1 MNKNHV
7 LFFILIL
14 FLDFGLSQNSIK
26 IDAELHPD
34 NKTITIVQDLEF
46 FNPSTEE
53 LNEIYLQDWTHSYS
67 AKNTPLANRFAEEFK
82 NTFHFAKDDDRGET
96 SISKL
101 TINNQDLE
109 FERLK
114 NQIDIIKI
122 NLEEPLQANS
132 SISIHLEY
140 TLQIQNDKFTRYGV
154 SSNNDY
160 NLRYWLI
167 VPAVYNGNWQYYS
180 NKDLNDQ
187 FISPYNIDLI
197 FKYPKSYQLISALDI
212 VNESN
217 NQVKKTTILSGKNVL
232 RDKLSLVQEEKYN
245 TVKTD
250 FYDIISNVDVEKLK
264 PFETAIINDKVAKYI
279 TDLFGDYPNK
289 KMLLTYIDYKKE
301 PIYGLNLLPDFIR
314 PFQNTFQYEFKI
326 LKLSLRNYLENTL
339 SLNPRTDQWIIDGIQ
354 TYVLMKYAET
364 YYPNTKILGDLAK
377 VWGVRSFHAADLKFN
392 DQYNFLYLHMAR
404 SAIDQPIGMAKDS
417 LIKFNKNIS
426 NKYKAG
432 TGLNYLNDY
441 VGNSVI
447 DSTLFNFV
455 KTEKLKPINST
466 YFKEA
471 LTKVTYKN
479 IDWFFKEYIATNNKI
494 DYKIKRVKTKNDS
507 LIITLKN
514 LRNSKMPY
522 SFYELEKDSII
533 SKKWFKGFIGDTT
546 IVVKNKNQTR
556 FAINHENT
564 FPDFNM
570 RNNFKNVKGIFNKP
584 LQFKLFKD
592 IENPNYNQ
600 IFFMPEIEYNFY
612 DGITIGP
619 KLYNKT
625 ILSKR
630 FLYRISPLYATKS
643 KQFVGSGSLV
653 YNFLNE
659 NEANFKTKLGFSG
672 EYFNYAP
679 NLSYYTYNPYA
690 IFSFRNPKDLRD
702 NYSRRLIFRYVTVS
716 RDVDPTGEFET
727 IGEPKYS
734 VFNASY
740 GESDLNL
747 KNTFSW
753 GTGLQIAKDF
763 GKITASIQYRKLT
776 ESNRQFNVRLYSGL
790 FLYNKTTNDS
800 DFFSF
805 ALDRP
810 SDYLFDYDYLGRSET
825 EGLLSQQLITSE
837 GGFKSKLST
846 PFANQWITTANTS
859 TTIWRYVMAYGDIGL
874 INNKGFKPRLVY
886 DSGIRLNLV
895 EDYFELYFPV
905 YSNLGWEIAEKN
917 YDERIRF
924 KVTLSPKTLLGLF
937 TRRWY

>member
-1 MNKNHV
+1 MNKKHV
-7 LFFILIL
+7 LFLVL
-14 FLDFGLSQNSIK
+14 GLLLNLGISQNSIK
-26 IDAELHPD
+26 ISAELHPE
-34 NKTITIVQDLEF
+34 NKTITIAQDLV
-46 FNPSTEE
+46 FNNSTSDT

-96 SISKL
+96 SISKV
-101 TINNQDLE
+101 TINKQNIDFQRLE
-109 FERLK
+109 
-114 NQIDIIKI
+114 NQIDVIKI
-122 NLEEPLQANS
+122 NLKKPLEANS
-132 SISIHLEY
+132 NVSIHLEY

-160 NLRYWLI
+160 HLRYWLI
-167 VPAVYNGNWQYYS
+167 VPAFYDGNWQYYS

-187 FISPYNIDLI
+187 FTSPYTINLN
-197 FKYPKSYQLISALDI
+197 FKYPKSYRLISALDI
-212 VNESN
+212 ESEN
-217 NQVKKTTILSGKNVL
+217 NSEAINTTILSGKNIL
-232 RDKLSLVQEEKYN
+232 SDKLSLVKEEKYN
-245 TVKTD
+245 TVETD
-250 FYDIISNVDVEKLK
+250 FYTIVSNVDVEKLSD
-264 PFETAIINDKVAKYI
+264 FETAVINDKVAKYI
-279 TDLFGDYPNK
+279 TNLFGDYPNK
-289 KMLLTYIDYKKE
+289 KMLLSYIDYKNE

-339 SLNPRTDQWIIDGIQ
+339 LINPRKNQWIIDGIQ

-364 YYPNTKILGDLAK
+364 YYPNTKILGDLAN

-404 SAIDQPIGMAKDS
+404 SAIDQPVGMAKDS

-432 TGLNYLNDY
+432 TGLNYLNDF
-441 VGNSVI
+441 VGENII

-455 KTEKLKPINST
+455 KTSKLKPITSSSIKTILAKST
-466 YFKEA
+466 
-471 LTKVTYKN
+471 TKN
-479 IDWFFKEYIATNNKI
+479 INWFFDEYIATNNKI
-494 DYKIKRVKTKNDS
+494 DYKIKRVKTKDDS
-507 LIITLKN
+507 IHITLKN
-514 LRNSKMPY
+514 LRNSKMPL
-522 SFYELEKDSII
+522 SFYGLEKDSVLN
-533 SKKWFKGFIGDTT
+533 KKWLTGFKGDTT
-546 IVVKNKNQTR
+546 IVVGNNGQTR

-570 RNNFKNVKGIFNKP
+570 RNNFKNVKGLFNKP
-584 LQFKLFKD
+584 LQLKLFKD

-600 IFFMPEIEYNFY
+600 IYFMPEVEYNFY
-612 DGITIGP
+612 DGVTIGP

-653 YNFLNE
+653 YNFLKE
-659 NEANFKTKLGFSG
+659 NEANFKTKIGFSG

-679 NLSYYTYNPYA
+679 NLSYYTYNPYL
-690 IFSFRNPKDLRD
+690 IFSFRNQEDLRD

-763 GKITASIQYRKLT
+763 GKVTASIQYRKLT
-776 ESNRQFNVRLYSGL
+776 ESNRQFNVRLYSGA
-790 FLYNKTTNDS
+790 FLYNKTANDS

-810 SDYLFDYDYLGRSET
+810 SDYLFDYDYIGRSET

-837 GGFKSKLST
+837 GGFKSRLST
-846 PFANQWITTANTS
+846 PFANQWITTVNTS
-859 TTIWRYVMAYGDIGL
+859 TTIWRYVMAYGDVGMV
-874 INNKGFKPRLVY
+874 NNKGFKPTFVY

-905 YSNLGWEIAEKN
+905 HSSLGWEIGEKN
-917 YDERIRF
+917 YGDRIRF